1 MFCHSRAAGFV
12 LGLNTRQMNRVH
24 DYGGRTDNQLRT
36 LNHIGLFREPLEK
49 RPAEYAVLPDPFGER
64 ADLETRAKAYLQVNC
79 AMCHAAS
86 GGGNS
91 RIELSF
97 KTPMDEAHLINER
110 PMHDTM
116 GLVDARLV
124 FPGDPDRSL
133 LYRRVTRR
141 GLNQMPPTSTNQ
153 VDARGAKLLSEWI
166 SQLEIESE
174 LASNRA
180 H

>member
-1 MFCHSRAAGFV
+1 MSRF
-12 LGLNTRQMNRVH
+12 
-24 DYGGRTDNQLRT
+24 
-36 LNHIGLFREPLEK
+36 EPEK
-49 RPAEYAVLPDPFGER
+49 SPAEYAVLPDPFNEE

-97 KTPMDEAHLINER
+97 TTSMDKAHLINER

-116 GLVDARLV
+116 GLVDPRLV

-133 LYRRVTRR
+133 LYRRLTRR
-141 GLNQMPPTSTNQ
+141 GLHQMPPTSTNR
-153 VDARGAKLLSEWI
+153 VDERGAKLISDWI
-166 SQLEIESE
+166 SQLEILSE
-174 LASNRA
+174 RASNRT